1 MDAITTGLRSSLSV
15 IAEPKI
21 LANPLKLYKFMSL
34 ISNLF
39 TFLFQLIVIIYDRM
53 EHIYCF

>member
-21 LANPLKLYKFMSL
+21 LANPLKLYKFRSL
-34 ISNLF
+34 ISIFF
-39 TFLFQLIVIIYDRM
+39 TFLFNKLSLFMTDWKII
-53 EHIYCF
+53 